1 MIRVPVDMVIL
12 NVAMEPRADAKAIAK
27 LFSLDQG
34 VDGFFAEK
42 HHKIDSVG
50 TPVDGIYLAG
60 CCQGPKDIPDT
71 VSQAI
76 GAAAKAMVLIAK
88 STVAAKSTVVGK

>member
-12 NVAMEPRADAKAIAK
+12 SVAMEPHADADEVAR
-27 LFSLDQG
+27 LFSLERSA
-34 VDGFFAEK
+34 DGFFLER
-42 HHKIDSVG
+42 HHKIDPVG
-50 TPVDGIYLAG
+50 TMIDGIYVAG

-76 GAAAKAMVLIAK
+76 GAAAKALALIIRGKVEAE
-88 STVAAKSTVVGK
+88 AVVVSK